1 MNDMRCARNER
12 EIWFLHIHTNSRIW
26 KWAQWAKLSIEWKRS
41 KNSKP
46 RQNILYPLFRCV
58 ATATALKFIHPLRK
72 WSTKMYKH
80 RNVMR
85 QHWNETIFF
94 YYDLTHFTSVNHT
107 FLLVLLIQEEKKI
120 RIILLIEQG
129 GKGKLIVGEKTKTHW
144 IKCSMRLTAT
154 DYTHTQKDLITFRCI
169 LKYNTTHTYL

>member
-1 MNDMRCARNER
+1 MTCDVRAMRERYGFFTYIQIVGYGSERSEPNWALNENGAKIRNPVK
-12 EIWFLHIHTNSRIW
+12 ISYIHCSVALPQQLRSSSFTHWGSDQPKCI
-26 KWAQWAKLSIEWKRS
+26 SIEMLWD
-41 KNSKP
+41 N
-46 RQNILYPLFRCV
+46 
-58 ATATALKFIHPLRK
+58 TE
-72 WSTKMYKH
+72 
-80 RNVMR
+80 MR
-85 QHWNETIFF
+85 QFFF